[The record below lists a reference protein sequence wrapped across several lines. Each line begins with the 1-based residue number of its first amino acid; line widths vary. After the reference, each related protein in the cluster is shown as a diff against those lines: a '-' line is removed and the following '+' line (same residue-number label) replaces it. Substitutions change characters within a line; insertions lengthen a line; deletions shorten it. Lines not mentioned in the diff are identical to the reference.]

1 MEEYMNMHQLDEGS
15 IARLY
20 QHTIDRNIGIVTA
33 FRGRYTKTEN
43 LARNAK
49 LQSDIRGAGFG
60 FYRLE
65 GHYIEGFGSEA
76 SKDMKEQS
84 FLVVGDLKEDS
95 GRLKGMLKKW
105 GAKWNQDSV
114 LYKSNTGKNAVL
126 MGTQSKDEE
135 GNPVEFPGMGVEVNI
150 GEFKPMKVNQFYSR
164 MKGKPF
170 VFESYGVQMTWMEAY
185 AEYIRRNVNK
195 TT

>member
-1 MEEYMNMHQLDEGS
+1 MNMHQLDEGS

-76 SKDMKEQS
+76 SKDVKEQS
-84 FLVVGDLKEDS
+84 FLVIGDLKEDS

-135 GNPVEFPGMGVEVNI
+135 GKEATSCEKENCNFGRFDLHDEGNYTHDGHKLRF
-150 GEFKPMKVNQFYSR
+150 FSRWKAQFVTV
-164 MKGKPF
+164 G
-170 VFESYGVQMTWMEAY
+170 
-185 AEYIRRNVNK
+185 II
-195 TT
+195 

>member
-1 MEEYMNMHQLDEGS
+1 
-15 IARLY
+15 
-20 QHTIDRNIGIVTA
+20 
-33 FRGRYTKTEN
+33 
-43 LARNAK
+43 
-49 LQSDIRGAGFG
+49 
-60 FYRLE
+60 
-65 GHYIEGFGSEA
+65 
-76 SKDMKEQS
+76 
-84 FLVVGDLKEDS
+84 
-95 GRLKGMLKKW
+95 
-105 GAKWNQDSV
+105 
-114 LYKSNTGKNAVL
+114 

-135 GNPVEFPGMGVEVNI
+135 GNPVEFPGMGVEVNV